1 MNSKVWQN
9 ISDETVNG
17 PHQQILK
24 YKKVLEE
31 YWYIS
36 SMKYRS
42 IRSISFIKYRST
54 TILIILFKKGI
65 E

>member
-1 MNSKVWQN
+1 MNYKIWQN

-31 YWYIS
+31 YWYINS
-36 SMKYRS
+36 TKYGIYEVLVPQS
-42 IRSISFIKYRST
+42 IC
-54 TILIILFKKGI
+54 
-65 E
+65 